1 MKFPQSL
8 TNQYM
13 DIVYNEC
20 MDFEDELRCILE
32 LLERVAPDALE
43 REIKNMVEYL
53 DSWKES
59 EL

>member
-13 DIVYNEC
+13 DIVYNEAL
-20 MDFEDELRCILE
+20 DFEDELRTILE

-43 REIKNMVEYL
+43 REIKNVKEYL
-53 DSWKES
+53 ESWEEK
-59 EL
+59 

>member
-13 DIVYNEC
+13 DIVYNESL
-20 MDFEDELRCILE
+20 DFEDELRTILE